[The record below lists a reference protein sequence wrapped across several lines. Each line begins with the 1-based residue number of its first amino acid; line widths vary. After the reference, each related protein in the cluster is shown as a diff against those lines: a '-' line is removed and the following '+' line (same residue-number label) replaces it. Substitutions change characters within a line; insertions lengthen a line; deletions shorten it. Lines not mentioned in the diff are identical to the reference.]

1 MRLIETHGIQRLLV
15 SAMAGVVALSLSAC
29 GQQAGEKAAKGPTES
44 ATDSGKQAQQGP
56 DTAAEKLD
64 QASKAIGEKTAQA
77 AKALDD
83 AATTALVKSAL
94 VAEPGLKA
102 LTIDVQTAN
111 GVVTLYG
118 TTDSSESREKAV
130 HVASKVEGV
139 KSVQDKLVI
148 VKGS

>member
-1 MRLIETHGIQRLLV
+1 ML
-15 SAMAGVVALSLSAC
+15 ALSMTAC
-29 GQQAGEKAAKGPTES
+29 GEQSADKVGKGATDGSAEQPGMQAEQEPSAAAK
-44 ATDSGKQAQQGP
+44 
-56 DTAAEKLD
+56 KLD
-64 QASKAIGEKTAQA
+64 QASKAIGEKTSQA

-102 LTIDVQTAN
+102 LTIDVETTN

-118 TTDSSESREKAV
+118 TTDSPENREKAV
-130 HVASKVEGV
+130 RVASKVEGV
-139 KSVQDKLVI
+139 KTVEDKLVI

>member
-1 MRLIETHGIQRLLV
+1 MKTGVWSGIPRVCWL
-15 SAMAGVVALSLSAC
+15 AIAGVIALSLTAC
-29 GQQAGEKAAKGPTES
+29 GEQSGDKVGKGSAES
-44 ATDSGKQAQQGP
+44 PAKQAQQEP
-56 DTAAEKLD
+56 SAAAKKLD
-64 QASKAIGEKTAQA
+64 EASKAIGETTTQA

-102 LTIDVQTAN
+102 LTIDVETSN

-118 TTDSSESREKAV
+118 TTDSPESREKAV
-130 HVASKVEGV
+130 RVASKVEGV
-139 KSVQDKLVI
+139 RSVQDKLVI